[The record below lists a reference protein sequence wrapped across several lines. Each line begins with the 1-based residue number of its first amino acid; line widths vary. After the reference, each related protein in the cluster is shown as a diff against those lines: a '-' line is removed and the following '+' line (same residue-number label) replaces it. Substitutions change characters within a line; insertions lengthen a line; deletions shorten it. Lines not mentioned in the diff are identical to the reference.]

1 MSVAIIGSGAVA
13 GLCVS
18 WLERAGAPAASLCA
32 RTPLGEFVITGDG
45 SGAREV
51 RTVAVEGP
59 PDGVVD
65 WVLLTVKAQDTASAA
80 PWLQQ
85 LVGPDTVVV
94 VLQNGVDQVERVQ
107 PFVGDAVVLPAL
119 VMAAAERTAPGHVT
133 HHLGNMLVTPES
145 AVARRLKDM
154 LDGGA
159 HVHQEADFVTA
170 AWRKLLINVAGNCI
184 TALTSRRAEVLHSEE
199 MRTLARTVLTETL
212 AASRVVGAALS
223 PEDVE
228 NTLRLYDSYPDHNG
242 SSMYYD
248 RMAGLPLEHDLIPG
262 AVVRA
267 AAQGGVA
274 VPATQAL
281 FALTKAVSE
290 AAARR

>member
-1 MSVAIIGSGAVA
+1 MSVAVIGSGAVA

-18 WLERAGAPAASLCA
+18 WLEQAGAPRVLLCA
-32 RTPLGEFVITGDG
+32 RTPVDSFVIIGDG
-45 SGAREV
+45 TGARDA
-51 RTVAVEGP
+51 RTVGVDGP

-65 WVLLTVKAQDTASAA
+65 WVLLTVKAQDTASTA
-80 PWLQQ
+80 PWLDQ

-107 PFVGDAVVLPAL
+107 PLVGEAVVLPAL

-145 AVARRLKDM
+145 SVAQRLKE
-154 LDGGA
+154 LFDGGA

-170 AWRKLLINVAGNCI
+170 AWRKLLINVGGNCI
-184 TALTSRRAEVLHSEE
+184 MALAGRRAEVLHSPE

-212 AASRVVGAALS
+212 AASSVVGAALS
-223 PEDVE
+223 LDDVE

-267 AAQGGVA
+267 AEEGGVA